1 MIQID
6 YTQNQEKPFLEP
18 LEKPPNFKMKIAY
31 FFTRRQFGKVIT
43 PLKVH
48 SARLPFAFSQF
59 YRQLPSLDNKLIL
72 PEETALLIRDYVSHL
87 NVCLF
92 CQDSN
97 RWMTIKRKFNQ
108 EKFDKIIDYETN
120 PLFTE
125 KERILLDYVTE
136 LTQNKKVNQQT
147 FNGLLVYFS
156 EREICEIVYLV
167 ASEHLYNIT
176 NIALNIHSDMLCDTT
191 EIRKNA

>member
-1 MIQID
+1 MKIS
-6 YTQNQEKPFLEP
+6 YALNPEKPFLEP
-18 LEKPPNFKMKIAY
+18 LEKAPNFKMKLAY
-31 FFTRRQFGKVIT
+31 FFTHRQFGKVLT

-59 YRQLPSLDNKLIL
+59 YRQLPALDNKLSL
-72 PEETALLIRDYVSHL
+72 PEETALLIRDYVAHL

-92 CQDSN
+92 CEDSN
-97 RWMTIKRKFNQ
+97 RWMTVKRKFNL
-108 EKFDKIIDYETN
+108 EKFDNIIDYQTN

-136 LTQNKKVNQQT
+136 LTKEKKIKQQT
-147 FNGLLVYFS
+147 FETLLTYFS

-176 NIALNIHSDMLCDTT
+176 NIGLNIHSDMLCN
-191 EIRKNA
+191 ILKK